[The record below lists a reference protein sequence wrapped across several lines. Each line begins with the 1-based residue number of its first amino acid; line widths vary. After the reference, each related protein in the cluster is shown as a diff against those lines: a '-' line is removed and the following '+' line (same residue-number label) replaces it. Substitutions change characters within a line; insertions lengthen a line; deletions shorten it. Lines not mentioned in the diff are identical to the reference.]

1 MIKSC
6 IKKATIKDIKF
17 LFNLYNSS
25 IIEGVSNTKKK
36 IKFNSHKIW
45 FYKNI
50 NSKLNKI
57 FILFYGKLKIGYIRI
72 EILKWKSCII
82 SIYIKKIHRN
92 KSLGSLYLNKIYKII
107 QNKEKINKIYA
118 EVLKKNKSS
127 QSFFL
132 RNDFKLTKLK
142 KKNVSSLNNKNLI
155 YLKII

>member
-1 MIKSC
+1 MIKSSV
-6 IKKATIKDIKF
+6 KKATIKDIKF

-25 IIEGVSNTKKK
+25 IIERISNTKKK
-36 IKFNSHKIW
+36 IRFNSHKKW
-45 FYKNI
+45 FYENI

-72 EILKWKSCII
+72 KIFKKKSCII
-82 SIYIKKIHRN
+82 SIYIKKTYRN
-92 KSLGSLYLNKIYKII
+92 KNLGSLYLNKIFKII
-107 QNKEKINKIYA
+107 RNKEGINKIYA
-118 EVLKKNKSS
+118 EVLKKNISS

-142 KKNVSSLNNKNLI
+142 KNNVSTLNNKNHI

>member
-1 MIKSC
+1 MIKSS
-6 IKKATIKDIKF
+6 IRKATIKDIKF

-25 IIEGVSNTKKK
+25 IIEKVSNTKKK

-72 EILKWKSCII
+72 KILKRKSCII
-82 SIYIKKIHRN
+82 SIYIKKLYRN
-92 KSLGSLYLNKIYKII
+92 KNLGSLYLNKIFKII
-107 QNKEKINKIYA
+107 QNKEGINKIYA
-118 EVLKKNKSS
+118 EVLKKNISS

-132 RNDFKLTKLK
+132 RNEFKLTKLK
-142 KKNVSSLNNKNLI
+142 KNNVSSFKKRNLI